1 MMRTEQLRDTQY
13 WRERAEKAR
22 VLAEQME
29 PTLKQRML
37 EVAGGYDHL
46 ATRATER
53 KAEPDPS

>member
-1 MMRTEQLRDTQY
+1 MPTDLQHDTQY

-37 EVAGGYDHL
+37 EVADGYDLL
-46 ATRATER
+46 AARAARR
-53 KAEPDPS
+53 KAEPEPS